1 MHDNDIISYN
11 VNLIKKN
18 ISVKTYNN
26 EQKNIKQFIFQKFN
40 TFF

>member
-26 EQKNIKQFIFQKFN
+26 EQKKCKTIYF
-40 TFF
+40 